1 MLFPYPLDS
10 LMRALIR
17 RKRFSE
23 KTYWIVATVG
33 VAFILLGF
41 LGALVI
47 KHYFHAPQAAHNIV
61 GVMGAIGLL
70 LILIGAELANI
81 QLSVNREA
89 RVEIAEQKLQENPD
103 KPKLAWDVAQAR
115 LENYLGDNLSQARLI
130 YYLTV
135 LVMIVG
141 FVFIGIGAYVAFYY
155 EKRFNAAVLSAVSG
169 ILVSFIGGTFLV
181 LFKTTM
187 AQAKDY
193 VTILERINP
202 VGMSVQILESITKDD
217 LKQESLAEIAKNLL
231 QMYSPQPAK
240 ALKKTQKKKES
251 TRQ

>member
-193 VTILERINP
+193 
-202 VGMSVQILESITKDD
+202 GMSVQILESITKDD